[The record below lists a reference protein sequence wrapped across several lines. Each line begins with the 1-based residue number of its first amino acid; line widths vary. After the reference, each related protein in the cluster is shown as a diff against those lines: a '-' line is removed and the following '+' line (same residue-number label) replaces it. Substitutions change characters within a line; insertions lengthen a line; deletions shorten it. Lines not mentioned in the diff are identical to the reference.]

1 MEKSTDPEARSD
13 QNQTDPTMSVVIES
27 STNIEEIK
35 TKEAEDDQ
43 NQDFDASS
51 VIEEDKN
58 EATATQQPEIHDEEQ
73 KRTTIIRSLLT
84 HVKKNQNFQEIG
96 EKFKSMNSQEQYDYF
111 KTKIQKLETK
121 VGATLGEAL
130 EVRVIKECLALFD
143 PKTLSNEAVQNI
155 MGRLQSNE

>member
-1 MEKSTDPEARSD
+1 
-13 QNQTDPTMSVVIES
+13 
-27 STNIEEIK
+27 
-35 TKEAEDDQ
+35 
-43 NQDFDASS
+43 
-51 VIEEDKN
+51 
-58 EATATQQPEIHDEEQ
+58 
-73 KRTTIIRSLLT
+73 
-84 HVKKNQNFQEIG
+84 
-96 EKFKSMNSQEQYDYF
+96 MNSQEQYDYF